1 MQPAGVWVRVGLFV
15 EHSQLG
21 AVANGSDM
29 VCMSVLC
36 GVLPRSHAGI
46 ALDGRP
52 STAVLSPRIEPA
64 VWPYVRT
71 QVPAHISGIRC
82 NQREMAA
89 IGIVDSRALRY

>member
-64 VWPYVRT
+64 VALRT
-71 QVPAHISGIRC
+71 YTGPRAHIRHQMQPERDGCDWNR
-82 NQREMAA
+82 
-89 IGIVDSRALRY
+89 